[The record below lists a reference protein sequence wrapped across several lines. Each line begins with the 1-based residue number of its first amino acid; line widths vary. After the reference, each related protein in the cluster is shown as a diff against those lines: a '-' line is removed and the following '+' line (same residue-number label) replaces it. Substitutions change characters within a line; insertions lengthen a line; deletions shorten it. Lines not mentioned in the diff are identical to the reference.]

1 MTTPKA
7 VLGTFSDAK
16 LIKSRSVL
24 QIVIEIPIEQAD
36 DAMKALGGY
45 PLPAQERWVGV
56 ALAPKD
62 REARSSMVELAA
74 HNGSVAGSN
83 PAAPTTQKERRP
95 FGELELSAQAAIRCG
110 DAEFIDF
117 MADRYDIDLLIKP
130 NEIAKVLRYVCAVE
144 SRAEFNTDHTA
155 GNRWLDL
162 ERQYQTWLT
171 DKRYAGAIHQ

>member
-1 MTTPKA
+1 MTNPKA

-36 DAMKALGGY
+36 DAMKALGGF

-62 REARSSMVELAA
+62 REARSSAVEPSA
-74 HNGSVAGSN
+74 HNGLVAGSN
-83 PAAPTTQKERRP
+83 PAAPTAQKERRP

-110 DAEFIDF
+110 DADFIDF
-117 MADRYDIDLLIKP
+117 MAKKYDADLLIKP
-130 NEIAKVLRYVCAVE
+130 NEIAKVLRYVLCVE
-144 SRAEFNTDHTA
+144 SRAELNIDHTA
-155 GNRWLDL
+155 ANRWHSL
-162 ERQYQTWLT
+162 ERDFQGWLT
-171 DKRYAGAIHQ
+171 DKRYADARR